1 MMIER
6 EDIDRVTGKAR
17 EAAQRVEDKV
27 RDTDEY
33 RKLRSLP
40 QKTQKWIAAGAV
52 LVMLLILAQCAMSV

>member
-27 RDTDEY
+27 RETDEY

-40 QKTQKWIAAGAV
+40 QKTQKWIAAGSIVV
-52 LVMLLILAQCAMSV
+52 LLRILAQCAMSA

>member
-1 MMIER
+1 MIER

-40 QKTQKWIAAGAV
+40 QKTQKWITAGAV
-52 LVMLLILAQCAMSV
+52 LVLLLILAQCAMSV